1 MNKIISALHE
11 HATYIAQHRAIEDE
25 KSVLTYR
32 QLLTMVEHVA
42 ARLTVVSPQVVAI
55 FAENGIASVVGD
67 LAAISLGV
75 PVVALPADL
84 SKQKLLDVIRKT
96 GVDCVLTDRPDAV
109 ATLGIDISNKP
120 LPISAE
126 LFAIELVVDAHA
138 PTTLPPGTA
147 KIVVNV
153 GKKSE
158 PNYLYSGRAELE
170 FAAESLLG
178 VAASMQGDRH
188 LCLSPLATCHENIGG
203 IYTTI
208 LAGATICVP
217 RLKNLGIT
225 GESIHVDQLA
235 ASLETWCATS
245 VLTIPKILRSLVDA
259 AGCGIVVP
267 STIRY
272 VAVAGAFPPALLAA
286 ADRQRIP
293 VYEGRA
299 LVERT
304 AVISINRPPSWRHGN
319 IEKAL
324 PRVSVVAC
332 DDAQRPSRSTHR
344 W

>member
-11 HATYIAQHRAIEDE
+11 HAIYIAQHRAIEDE

-42 ARLTVVSPQVVAI
+42 ARLTVVSPRVVAI
-55 FAENGIASVVGD
+55 FAENGIASVVVD

-84 SKQKLLDVIRKT
+84 SKQQLLDVIRKT
-96 GVDCVLTDRPDAV
+96 GVDCVLTDRPDDV
-109 ATLGIDISNKP
+109 ARLGIHIANNS
-120 LPISAE
+120 LPITGE
-126 LFAIELVVDAHA
+126 LFAIELVVDAYVPA
-138 PTTLPPGTA
+138 TLPSGTA
-147 KIVVNV
+147 KVVVNV
-153 GKKSE
+153 GKMDE
-158 PNYLYSGRAELE
+158 PKNLYIGRAELE
-170 FAAESLLG
+170 FMADSLLG

-188 LCLSPLATCHENIGG
+188 LCLSPLATSHENIGG

-217 RLKNLGIT
+217 KLKILGVT
-225 GESIHVDQLA
+225 AESIHVDQLA
-235 ASLETWCATS
+235 ASLETSCATS
-245 VLTIPKILRSLVDA
+245 VLTTPQILRSLVVA
-259 AGCGIVVP
+259 AGCGIAVP

-286 ADRQRIP
+286 ADHHRIP

-299 LVERT
+299 VAEQT
-304 AVISINRPPSWRHGN
+304 AVVNINRPLSWRKER

-324 PRVSVVAC
+324 PRVAVTSC
-332 DDAQRPSRSTHR
+332 DDAQRPCRSSHR
-344 W
+344 R